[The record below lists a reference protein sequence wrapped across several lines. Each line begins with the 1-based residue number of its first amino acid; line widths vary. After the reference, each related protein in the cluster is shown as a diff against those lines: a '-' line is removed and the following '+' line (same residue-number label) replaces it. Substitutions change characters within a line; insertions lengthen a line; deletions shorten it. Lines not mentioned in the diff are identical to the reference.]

1 MPRVNLP
8 TFGMGLK
15 NLLFNQGIDIEIV
28 KENIQTQLSK
38 WVPNVIL
45 KNINV
50 DISPDQ
56 HQFSFTISYIYSMD
70 GNADNFNDFS
80 EGNPGMMFIEMAAYV
95 GDVLSYYLDTQIQEN
110 FLTLAQEEETL
121 YEMAYLYGYT
131 PKITSTANVNLD
143 ISQLVPSTTAG
154 STYVPDYS

>member
-70 GNADNFNDFS
+70 GNADSVQLNFS
-80 EGNPGMMFIEMAAYV
+80 
-95 GDVLSYYLDTQIQEN
+95 
-110 FLTLAQEEETL
+110 
-121 YEMAYLYGYT
+121 
-131 PKITSTANVNLD
+131 
-143 ISQLVPSTTAG
+143 
-154 STYVPDYS
+154 

>member
-1 MPRVNLP
+1 MPILQPVRKINPQEIVEKHIGVALPLNSTNMFKGTLSFKEQVKTNIINVLLTEPGERVNLP

-70 GNADNFNDFS
+70 GNADSVQLNFS
-80 EGNPGMMFIEMAAYV
+80 
-95 GDVLSYYLDTQIQEN
+95 
-110 FLTLAQEEETL
+110 
-121 YEMAYLYGYT
+121 
-131 PKITSTANVNLD
+131 
-143 ISQLVPSTTAG
+143 
-154 STYVPDYS
+154 